1 MASPISWI
9 PLAETEA
16 PPPGLLLTAERQ
28 IPTAGGAVFHAIKH
42 SSPGFTGFGEAYF
55 SMIDAGS
62 LRDWKRH
69 SRMTL
74 NLVVPVGRIA
84 FLLAKR
90 DGQSWG
96 SFHYV
101 VLGSASY
108 ARLTVSPHW
117 FMTFAGLGPG
127 PSVLMNVADMVH
139 DPDEAERLDAGAGP
153 KVPTLEQLM
162 GRGPVQS

>member
-1 MASPISWI
+1 MVPPISWLS
-9 PLAETEA
+9 LAETEA
-16 PPPGLLLTAERQ
+16 PPPGLILTPERQ
-28 IPTAGGAVFHAIKH
+28 IPTAGGAVFHAIKQT
-42 SSPGFTGFGEAYF
+42 STGFTGFGEAYF
-55 SMIDAGS
+55 SIVDAGL

-69 SRMTL
+69 LRMTL

-90 DGQSWG
+90 DGASWN
-96 SFHYV
+96 SFHYA
-101 VLGSASY
+101 VLGPDNY
-108 ARLTVSPHW
+108 ARLTVSPLW

-127 PSVLMNVADMVH
+127 PSILMNVADMVH

-153 KVPTLEQLM
+153 KMPGLEQLM